1 MDVQNVFLHGVLKE
15 EVYLDPPP
23 GFVVNGWDLEDNL
36 FSQNVLIW
44 INIVPRAW
52 FERFNT
58 TVIKYGIQR
67 CNVDHTVFVRRWNM
81 KVVILVVYVD
91 DIVAIGNDDDE
102 ISRLKDLLSMNLRSR
117 T

>member
-1 MDVQNVFLHGVLKE
+1 M
-15 EVYLDPPP
+15 DPPP
-23 GFVVNGWDLEDNL
+23 GFVVKGWDLEDNL

-102 ISRLKDLLSMNLRSR
+102 ISRSKDLLSMNLRSR